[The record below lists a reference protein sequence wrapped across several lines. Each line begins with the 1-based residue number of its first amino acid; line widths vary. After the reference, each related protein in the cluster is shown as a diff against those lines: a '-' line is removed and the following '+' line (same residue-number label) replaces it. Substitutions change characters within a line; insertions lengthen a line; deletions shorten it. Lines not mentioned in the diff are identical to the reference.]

1 MLRLVNES
9 QNRFPGEKL
18 SLCGQLTA
26 FIFVYSALW
35 NRHVKLRPPMFAH
48 CLLHRLQ
55 VDVQKS
61 TLNQRSYIWILVW
74 TLREDVQLACVN
86 TPGLFFGLHVP
97 VMTHRIRQIKSKA
110 IVVSC

>member
-1 MLRLVNES
+1 MNLRID
-9 QNRFPGEKL
+9 
-18 SLCGQLTA
+18 SLGKKSP
-26 FIFVYSALW
+26 FVDSLPHLYLFTWISALW
-35 NRHVKLRPPMFAH
+35 KRR

-61 TLNQRSYIWILVW
+61 MLNERSYIWILVW
-74 TLREDVQLACVN
+74 TLREDVRLACVN